1 MEKNYEKGQSGLNK
15 KRIPAKDSWTNIK
28 KDLGKGQDLFKI
40 NEATEERFAAVGSL
54 EQASLEKLEKECC
67 SL

>member
-1 MEKNYEKGQSGLNK
+1 MEKNYEKRQSGLIK
-15 KRIPAKDSWTNIK
+15 KRIPAKDSWTNVK

-54 EQASLEKLEKECC
+54 EQA
-67 SL
+67 

>member
-1 MEKNYEKGQSGLNK
+1 MEKNYEKGPSALNK
-15 KRIPAKDSWTNIK
+15 KRIPAKDSWSNII
-28 KDLGKGQDLFKI
+28 KDLGISQDPFKI

>member
-54 EQASLEKLEKECC
+54 EQA
-67 SL
+67 

>member
-1 MEKNYEKGQSGLNK
+1 MEKNYEKRQSGLIK
-15 KRIPAKDSWTNIK
+15 KKNPCKGFLDKCK

-67 SL
+67 S